1 MLDQI
6 MPTWLR
12 WVLITALA
20 LWLANQLYQHGRD
33 VEAKACALDQSR
45 AAVQL
50 STERRQDEQQTT
62 EIRTEVS
69 DDHIQAIK
77 TIEAERDAAAAAAER
92 LRVRLRQAI
101 DSAKRAGASD
111 PASEQGGKAVDAIGA
126 ALAACTAEYRAM
138 GADAA
143 ERYATGRRCEGEYD
157 ALIGERR
164 APDAGSGQ

>member
-45 AAVQL
+45 AAAQVSEQ
-50 STERRQDEQQTT
+50 RREDEQVTT
-62 EIRTEVS
+62 VIRTEVS
-69 DDHIQAIK
+69 DEHIQAIK
-77 TIEAERDAAAAAAER
+77 TIEAERDAATAAAER
-92 LRVRLRQAI
+92 LRVSLRQAV
-101 DSAKRAGASD
+101 DRAKRAGSPDSA
-111 PASEQGGKAVDAIGA
+111 PEQSGKAVDAIGA

-143 ERYATGRRCEGEYD
+143 ERYAAGRRCEGEYD
-157 ALIGERR
+157 AITGGRR
-164 APDAGSGQ
+164 SPDDGSGQ